1 MARMKSST
9 PLRRRFA
16 TALVLGAIA
25 LWQCGCIHN
34 KLRDGPNGE
43 ELLSRL
49 EALAT
54 GPAALVLTNLPSY
67 TAECTIALAGDQP
80 VPRQL
85 SARLAVSGGQLRLET
100 VPRKSKSASA
110 EGFGVIWD
118 ANGHRGFVF
127 SDALQG
133 YAALSGTVVYTNLQT
148 SAVAAQPGQMA
159 GHAVTR
165 VDMTADGDNGQQL
178 RLQLECATDLGNL
191 PLQIRCGDGPG
202 SYTLTLA
209 NVQPGPPAAD
219 LFLAPDGFTK
229 FASAAALA
237 DELAGRQQNVFGEHS
252 VQGGPPG
259 GVDSVPSMRHDRAG
273 Q

>member
-1 MARMKSST
+1 
-9 PLRRRFA
+9 
-16 TALVLGAIA
+16 
-25 LWQCGCIHN
+25 
-34 KLRDGPNGE
+34 
-43 ELLSRL
+43 L

-54 GPAALVLTNLPSY
+54 GPAALVLTNLPNY
-67 TAECTIALAGDQP
+67 TAECTISLAGDKP
-80 VPRQL
+80 VSRKF
-85 SARLAVSGGQLRLET
+85 SARLAVSGSQVRLET

-118 ANGHRGFVF
+118 ANLHRGFVF

-133 YAALSGTVVYTNLQT
+133 YAALTGTVGYTNLQT
-148 SAVAAQPGQMA
+148 SAVAAQSGQMD

-165 VDMTADGDNGQQL
+165 VDVTAYGDNGQQL
-178 RLQLECATDLGNL
+178 RLQLDRATDLSNL
-191 PLQIRCGDGPG
+191 PLQICCGDGPG

-209 NVQPGPPAAD
+209 NVQPGQPAAD

-237 DELAGRQQNVFGEHS
+237 DELADRQQDVFGERPAK
-252 VQGGPPG
+252 GGPPG